1 MFGGVKRLYRQRRCL
16 LYGGGL
22 DPFLWGF
29 SHYPNITHCLSFHWP
44 LFILF
49 LFSFFVLSFPNNSI
63 MITYCI
69 QYTFKLS
76 LIFLPIPWQWHCLCC
91 INRPMLI
98 VNEINKEAFN
108 VHNITAFSIK
118 KGSPAPLSLWFYFL
132 SFICRYIVFQTGTLE
147 SFRYRCLF
155 FLHNPLDFFFQ
166 RLRRCQV
173 GEDVFLRKND
183 GSA

>member
-1 MFGGVKRLYRQRRCL
+1 MGAVWIRSFEAFLIIRTL
-16 LYGGGL
+16 LIVY
-22 DPFLWGF
+22 F
-29 SHYPNITHCLSFHWP
+29 SIDHF
-44 LFILF
+44 FILF
-49 LFSFFVLSFPNNSI
+49 LFSFFVLSFSDNSI

-98 VNEINKEAFN
+98 MNEINKEAFN

-118 KGSPAPLSLWFYFL
+118 KGAPLPCHLWFYFL

-155 FLHNPLDFFFQ
+155 FLHNPLTSFFSVCVDAKWGRTSSSVKTMARRSYQQ
-166 RLRRCQV
+166 RRR
-173 GEDVFLRKND
+173 
-183 GSA
+183 